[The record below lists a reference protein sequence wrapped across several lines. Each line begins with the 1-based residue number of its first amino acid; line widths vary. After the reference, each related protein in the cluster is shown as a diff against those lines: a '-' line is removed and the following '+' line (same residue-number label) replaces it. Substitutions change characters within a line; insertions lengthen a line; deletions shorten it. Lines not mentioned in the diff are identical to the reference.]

1 MFTLKFLRNSLINS
15 VNSSRN
21 SLVAS
26 SRGLQLFKRSSDD
39 KKDVEEEEEESVK
52 LAFEEDDQIDPE
64 MKQMIIDRMRNK
76 SRLRS
81 QHRNFLH
88 NQVPYNQAESWIH
101 QTLKYKRMMYG
112 RYGSESNVDP
122 SKHLILLIKEC
133 HLIILNFSG
142 LCFYTKTE
150 LAEKNEY
157 ERVAFPK
164 TIQEMIAHN
173 EEEKRK
179 KADRIRTRE
188 ESIALNLQ
196 KLETWKKDLV
206 AKKEKKEEEA
216 RVAKERKDRLIEEVR
231 RHFGYT
237 VHPKDERFKEL
248 LEKKEKEQRKAMK
261 EAKKQQKEAKL
272 LTKIAEQNKSPKG
285 SDEKAQ
291 KEDD

>member
-1 MFTLKFLRNSLINS
+1 
-15 VNSSRN
+15 
-21 SLVAS
+21 
-26 SRGLQLFKRSSDD
+26 
-39 KKDVEEEEEESVK
+39 
-52 LAFEEDDQIDPE
+52 
-64 MKQMIIDRMRNK
+64 
-76 SRLRS
+76 
-81 QHRNFLH
+81 
-88 NQVPYNQAESWIH
+88 VPYNQAESWIH
-101 QTLKYKRMMYG
+101 QTLKYKRMMFG

-122 SKHLILLIKEC
+122 SKQLFLLIKEC
-133 HLIILNFSG
+133 HVIIKHFSG

-164 TIQEMIAHN
+164 TVQEMIAYN
-173 EEEKRK
+173 EEEKRM

-196 KLETWKKDLV
+196 KLETWKKDLL

-272 LTKIAEQNKSPKG
+272 ISKIAEQNKSGKG
-285 SDEKAQ
+285 SEDKKAQ
-291 KEDD
+291 KEDDD

>member
-1 MFTLKFLRNSLINS
+1 MYTLKSLRNSLINS

-21 SLVAS
+21 SLVVN
-26 SRGLQLFKRSSDD
+26 SRSLQLFKKPSDS
-39 KKDVEEEEEESVK
+39 KKDVEEEEEESAK
-52 LAFEEDDQIDPE
+52 LAFEDDYQIDPE
-64 MKQMIIDRMRNK
+64 LRQMVIDRMRNK
-76 SRLRS
+76 SRLRT

-88 NQVPYNQAESWIH
+88 DKVPYNQAESWIH
-101 QTLKYKRMMYG
+101 NTLKYKRMMFG

-122 SKHLILLIKEC
+122 S
-133 HLIILNFSG
+133 

-164 TIQEMIAHN
+164 TVQEMIAYN
-173 EEEKRK
+173 QDEKQK
-179 KADRIRTRE
+179 QAERIRTRE
-188 ESIALNLQ
+188 ENIVANLE
-196 KLETWKKDLV
+196 KLETWKKDLT
-206 AKKEKKEEEA
+206 AKKEKKESEA

-272 LTKIAEQNKSPKG
+272 LTKIAEQNKSSKDDKAEKVDK
-285 SDEKAQ
+285 DE
-291 KEDD
+291 D